1 MSNNKDVIILTYS
14 LKNRLFWADIQFT
27 NDSEQK
33 TKLPTGTKYEKNHA
47 CLSLTKQ
54 SYDLLTHT
62 VRAKKVRPQA
72 RGHNFVKS

>member
-47 CLSLTKQ
+47 CVSLTKQ
-54 SYDLLTHT
+54 SYDVTDT
-62 VRAKKVRPQA
+62 YSAGQ
-72 RGHNFVKS
+72 KSEATSSWP